1 LDPKPPAHLEK
12 LMSDAPNTQKTLK
25 DRVAEVVGRLRTM
38 IQAGGGDLELV
49 DVNAEGIVSVRLHGA
64 CRGCPGA
71 QMTLKNGVERMVRQH
86 VPEIK
91 EVVCVR
97 D

>member
-1 LDPKPPAHLEK
+1 MDCTN
-12 LMSDAPNTQKTLK
+12 PNANSLK
-25 DRVAEVVGRLRTM
+25 DQVAEIISKIRPN
-38 IQAGGGDLELV
+38 IQADGGDLELV
-49 DVNAEGIVSVRLHGA
+49 DVNEEGLVSVRLHGA

-71 QMTLKNGVERMVRQH
+71 QMTLKNGVERVIRQH
-86 VPEIK
+86 VPQIK